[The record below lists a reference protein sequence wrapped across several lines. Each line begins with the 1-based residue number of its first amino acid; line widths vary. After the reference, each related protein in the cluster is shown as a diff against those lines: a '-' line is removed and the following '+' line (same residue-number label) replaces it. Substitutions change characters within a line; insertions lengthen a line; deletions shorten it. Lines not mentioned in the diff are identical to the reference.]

1 MPEGNLQLKNSQKL
15 QTKKLVWF
23 CLVLCVC
30 NYTQVLWA
38 SPSGMSAADLTASP
52 IDYLHW
58 ICLLSIT
65 FSGILLLIFRAFK
78 LSYILQSL
86 ILTLLMSA
94 FWIFINYDEFIM
106 RVASW
111 STFSTKESW
120 FYAIQISAWPVSICA
135 TVLFLST
142 YQILKSKKHD
152 S

>member
-1 MPEGNLQLKNSQKL
+1 MPENNIQIKNSQKL
-15 QTKKLVWF
+15 RTKKFIGF

-30 NYTQVLWA
+30 NYTQTLWA
-38 SPSGMSAADLTASP
+38 SPSGMSSADLTASP

-58 ICLLSIT
+58 ICLLSIA
-65 FSGILLLIFRAFK
+65 FSGVLLLIFRALK
-78 LSYILQSL
+78 LSHIVQSL

-111 STFSTKESW
+111 STFSTRESW
-120 FYAIQISAWPVSICA
+120 FYAIRISGWPVSICA
-135 TVLFLST
+135 TVLFTCT
-142 YQILKSKKHD
+142 YQILKSRKYD